1 MTDYVLTLGKQGEEM
16 FSLPVAK
23 LVWIVILALLVIAG
37 IVVAIV
43 FLYRRFGRTAKK
55 GMRSGAPDSE
65 MNSTASELEI
75 SIGKLHAQGKRTSQ
89 QDSFFVSSVEM
100 LPALGLLAVVGD
112 GMGGLAD
119 GDRVS
124 QTAVSAIADHF
135 YNMKGEPMLLLL
147 ALLEQANRAVNNL
160 LGPSG
165 RNKSGS
171 TLVAGLA
178 KEGKFYYT
186 SVGDSRICLYR
197 KGILYQLNREHIF
210 RNDLLLQSVN
220 ADKTF
225 QASVED
231 KSGAGLT
238 SFLGMGK
245 LKYVDIPARPVD
257 ILPGDRFILMSDGVY
272 NALTDDELKSYL
284 DKTPED
290 AAQCIGAAIESKGY
304 KSQDNYTAVILGC
317 ESKGE

>member
-1 MTDYVLTLGKQGEEM
+1 MADYVLTIGKQGEEV
-16 FSLPVAK
+16 FTLP
-23 LVWIVILALLVIAG
+23 LVKFIWIAILALTVIAG
-37 IVVAIV
+37 IAAAIIFV
-43 FLYRRFGRTAKK
+43 HRRIRRTAPNPEAVDPSA
-55 GMRSGAPDSE
+55 GP
-65 MNSTASELEI
+65 EI
-75 SIGKLHAQGKRTSQ
+75 SIGKLHAQGKRASQ

-124 QTAVSAIADHF
+124 QTAVSAMADHF

-147 ALLEQANRAVNNL
+147 ALLEHANRAVNNL
-160 LGPSG
+160 LGSSG
-165 RNKSGS
+165 QNKSGS
-171 TLVAGLA
+171 TLAAGLV
-178 KEGKFYYT
+178 KNDKFYYT

-197 KGILYQLNREHIF
+197 SGILYQLNREHIF

-220 ADKTF
+220 GEKTF
-225 QASVED
+225 QATVSD

-245 LKYVDIPARPVD
+245 LKYVDIPACPID

-272 NALTDDELKSYL
+272 NALSDDELKVHL
-284 DKTPED
+284 NKAPED
-290 AAQCIGAAIESKGY
+290 AAQCIGSAIESKGY
-304 KSQDNYTAVILGC
+304 ASQDNYTAVILGC
-317 ESKGE
+317 